1 MWSKIDHHVVA
12 FRCACYARHVTTPP
26 LRPRWIA
33 RRVHEALEDTPVV
46 AIVGP
51 RQAGKSTLVAS
62 ITAERPGWTSWTLDD
77 LNILERALADPAG
90 LIAETRGPV
99 AIDEV
104 PRAPKLLLALKA
116 AVDRDRRPG
125 RFLLTGSADVFALPR
140 YGDALTGRVEVAPLR
155 PFSQGEL
162 EGAREDFAA
171 WAFGPTAAPTVPA
184 AVDDLAARVLRGG
197 FPPAVAR
204 AAARRRRAWFDAY
217 LATSLQRDVH
227 DVAQIERLSD
237 LPRLLRLLAA
247 RTARPANVAELSR
260 TSDLPATT
268 LNRYLQA
275 LRALFLIEEV
285 PAWSTNVGKRLAR
298 RPKLLMSDTGLA
310 AALLDVTEERWA
322 ASVEARGALV
332 ETFVALELRKQLA
345 WSSVAATLHHYREHD
360 GVEVD
365 LVLEAAD
372 GRIVGVEVKAGHRL
386 GDEAPR
392 HLARLRDTVGDR
404 FARGVVLYGGPSVVP
419 IGDRLWALPIS
430 ALWAPE
436 P

>member
-1 MWSKIDHHVVA
+1 VT
-12 FRCACYARHVTTPP
+12 TTPP

-33 RRVHEALEDTPVV
+33 QHVLDALEDTPVV

-104 PRAPKLLLALKA
+104 QRAPKLLLAIKA

-162 EGAREDFAA
+162 EGIREDFVR
-171 WAFGPTAAPTVPA
+171 WAFGTERPPTPPPLE
-184 AVDDLAARVLRGG
+184 DLAERVLRGG

-204 AAARRRRAWFDAY
+204 ATARRRRAWFDAY

-227 DVAQIERLSD
+227 DVAQLERLGD
-237 LPRLLRLLAA
+237 LPRLVRLLAA
-247 RTARPANVAELSR
+247 RTARPVNVAELSR
-260 TSDLPATT
+260 TSGLPATT
-268 LNRYLQA
+268 LSRYLHA

-285 PAWSTNVGKRLAR
+285 PAWSTNAGKRLAR

-310 AALLDVTEERWA
+310 AALLDVTKERWTT
-322 ASVEARGALV
+322 SVEARGALV

-345 WSSVAATLHHYREHD
+345 WSAVSATLHHYREHD
-360 GVEVD
+360 GTEVD

-372 GRIVGVEVKAGHRL
+372 GRVVGVEVKAGHRL
-386 GDEAPR
+386 GDDAPR
-392 HLARLRDTVGDR
+392 HLARLRDAVGHR
-404 FARGVVLYGGPSVVP
+404 FVRGIVLYGGPTVVP
-419 IGDRLWALPIS
+419 LGDRLWALPIS
-430 ALWAPE
+430 ALWARAP
-436 P
+436 